1 MRMDT
6 ESLNA
11 PAPVLDSPSA
21 GLEDVR
27 FPDESALGEAIREAQ
42 ASAARRAER
51 LDLAVQGAV
60 AAWLKEQGV
69 DPAHP
74 PEHWGR

>member
-1 MRMDT
+1 MDT
-6 ESLNA
+6 ESHNT
-11 PAPVLDSPSA
+11 PAPVLDSPPSV

-27 FPDESALGEAIREAQ
+27 FPDESALGDAIREAQ